1 MDVTLIALIIAWV
14 VCLLWV
20 PFIIKANR
28 KTHPKALFILFFAEM
43 WERFS
48 YYGMRTL
55 LTLYMV
61 KVMFEHLG
69 SGADAKALAVYGS
82 YTSMVYLFPILGG
95 IVADKFFGFRRA
107 ILFGGILMSLGHF
120 SLAIMGF
127 VDETNQML
135 FFLSLA
141 LIIVGNGYFK
151 PNISSFLGK
160 FYDADDNLK
169 DSAFNIFYMGI
180 NVGALLSTLTVGYI
194 GETIN
199 WHLGFG
205 LAGIGMLIGL
215 IVFWINQD
223 KLENKGLVHKE
234 FDTDKKFLGLSTNM
248 TILIA
253 SLISIPIFSLLL
265 GKNELFSKIL
275 LVVGVGI
282 FGYLIFSGIKMSAN
296 GEKVSGQRIFVIV
309 VLALFN
315 IIFWALF
322 EQAGGSLT
330 IFAEKFVNRNI
341 AGTEVPASVLQSFNA
356 LFIVLLAPVFAWLW
370 QKLEALKA
378 DPNTPLKFV
387 FGLVFLALGF
397 WVIVLASNSFQDG
410 TKVALVML
418 MVMYLFHTIGELCL
432 SPIGLSMI
440 TKLSPGKMV
449 GFMMGVWFLSF
460 SLANNLGGIIGQF
473 MAGGEAGS
481 DGLSV
486 MEQLNAYKDA
496 YMNIGVYV
504 VLAAAGLLLLLNPLL
519 KKWMNGI
526 H

>member
-1 MDVTLIALIIAWV
+1 MDVTLIALIVAWV
-14 VCLLWV
+14 VCIIWV
-20 PFIIKANR
+20 PLIIKANN

-69 SGADAKALAVYGS
+69 TGADAKSLAVYGS

-95 IVADKFFGFRRA
+95 IVADRFFGFRRA

-120 SLAIMGF
+120 SLAVMGF
-127 VDETNQML
+127 VDETNQVL

-160 FYDADDNLK
+160 FYDDNDNRK
-169 DSAFNIFYMGI
+169 DSAFNLFYMGI

-223 KLENKGLVHKE
+223 KLEGKGLVHKE
-234 FDTDKKFLGLSTNM
+234 YDRDKQFLGLSTN
-248 TILIA
+248 TLILIG
-253 SLISIPIFSLLL
+253 SLVLIPVFSLLL

-275 LVVGVGI
+275 LVVGLGI
-282 FGYLIFSGIKMSAN
+282 FGYLIFSGLQMISR

-309 VLALFN
+309 VLAFFN

-330 IFAEKFVNRNI
+330 IYAEKFVNRDI
-341 AGTEVPASVLQSFNA
+341 LGTEVPASVLQSFNA

-370 QKLEALKA
+370 QKLQKVKK

-387 FGLVFLALGF
+387 LGLVFLALGF
-397 WVIVLASNSFQDG
+397 WVIVFASNNLQDG
-410 TKVALVML
+410 GKVALIFL
-418 MVMYLFHTIGELCL
+418 MVMYLFHTVGELCL

-440 TKLSPGKMV
+440 TKLSPAKMV

-473 MAGGEAGS
+473 MASGEGGEN
-481 DGLSV
+481 LS
-486 MEQLNAYKDA
+486 MMQELANYKDA
-496 YMNIGVYV
+496 YMNIGVWV
-504 VLAAAGLLLLLNPLL
+504 VLAAAGVLLLLNPLL